1 MKRLPY
7 FTTHFIFFPPPR
19 SFFRLESTINMTSFD
34 IVIFGATGFTGQF
47 VVEELAQVL
56 ASPGAPNLTWAVAGR
71 NEGKLKKVGGAD
83 RLGHM
88 PRLR

>member
-1 MKRLPY
+1 
-7 FTTHFIFFPPPR
+7 
-19 SFFRLESTINMTSFD
+19 MTSFD

-83 RLGHM
+83 RWGHM